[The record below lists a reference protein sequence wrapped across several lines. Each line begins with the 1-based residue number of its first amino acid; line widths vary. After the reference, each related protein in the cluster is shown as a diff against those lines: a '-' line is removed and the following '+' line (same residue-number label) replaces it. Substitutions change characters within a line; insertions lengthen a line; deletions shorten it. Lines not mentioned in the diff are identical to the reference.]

1 MTQIASTTNS
11 LSAIWE
17 RIAQLEKAAQQINS
31 QLASFREELQNASSS
46 STGVASSNKTPMV
59 TLTNSLASA
68 TPAQSASVSGTDDAA
83 SEQSFEEKVRAALT
97 ERMTA
102 AGLDPAS
109 LPLSY
114 NEQYVWFP
122 NGGYTNRT
130 ISMTTPDGR
139 TDTYDAELSLISPD
153 VTVSSMRYFAQD
165 QAQIS

>member
-31 QLASFREELQNASSS
+31 QLASFREELQSASSTS
-46 STGVASSNKTPMV
+46 SNAVSSNKTPMV
-59 TLTNSLASA
+59 TLANPVASA
-68 TPAQSASVSGTDDAA
+68 ASAQSASASGTEDAA
-83 SEQSFEEKVRAALT
+83 SEQTLEEKVRAALT
-97 ERMTA
+97 GRMTA

-109 LPLSY
+109 LPLTY

-122 NGGYTNRT
+122 GGGYTNRT

-139 TDTYDAELSLISPD
+139 TDTYDAELTLISPD
-153 VTVSSMRYFAQD
+153 VTVSEMCSFTRQ
-165 QAQIS
+165 QAQVS